1 MNYKKDNIL
10 EYFIQQLQKQ
20 LGKHLKQIIL
30 FGSRARGD
38 NAPDSD
44 YDCLLILD
52 ETSRL
57 INDII
62 DEIAGETLCAFLE
75 KTDSKL
81 TIHRPRLPRIAT
93 DQTVTLFSVS
103 NQDPVP
109 LMLENLR
116 CLRDA

>member
-62 DEIAGETLCAFLE
+62 DEIAGETLYQYNGLISAFPISE
-75 KTDSKL
+75 KKYKQDIYNPFLINILREGIVLWTKME
-81 TIHRPRLPRIAT
+81 
-93 DQTVTLFSVS
+93 
-103 NQDPVP
+103 NQK
-109 LMLENLR
+109 NN
-116 CLRDA
+116 